1 MKHSTLIKAFTMALL
16 TTLPIGKMW
25 AGTSSTSD
33 DGVSHESLLKGYV
46 QQMLDEALPASKR
59 TTAATRRSA
68 AAQLTGND
76 LIIYNKLVP
85 EIKKIASGT
94 ITSTVISIP
103 VTEVVA
109 KTTWTPA
116 EIGVSTFFQENQ
128 INKEASAFISEKIAF
143 TNRNVL
149 NALLSDLPY
158 ELFWYDKVIGVKYNT
173 PGTSWSSDG
182 INETVTLTGNYTFK
196 FTVAKE
202 YSATDAT
209 GTYDVMPNITASV
222 QTAIANAQA
231 IVAANSAKPLYA
243 KLDAYRQAICDMVS
257 YNYPAASDNT
267 TPFGN
272 PWQLVW
278 VFDGDTETKVVCEGY
293 SKAFK
298 YLCDLSSLGSGV
310 ECLLVT
316 GYMASNGGGGGHMW
330 NIMKMDDGKS
340 YLVDVTNCDG
350 SNSEGYS
357 IGYPNKLFM
366 ASGFSYDYDEVNE
379 LWYYQKSW
387 SYSTIR

>member
-1 MKHSTLIKAFTMALL
+1 MKHSTLIKVFTMALL

-25 AGTSSTSD
+25 AGTSSTSY

-59 TTAATRRSA
+59 TTTATRRSA

-116 EIGVSTFFQENQ
+116 EVGVSTFFQENQ

-158 ELFWYDKVIGVKYNT
+158 ELLHLLVIIPFVLQLQKNT
-173 PGTSWSSDG
+173 PQP
-182 INETVTLTGNYTFK
+182 TLQEPMT
-196 FTVAKE
+196 
-202 YSATDAT
+202 
-209 GTYDVMPNITASV
+209 
-222 QTAIANAQA
+222 
-231 IVAANSAKPLYA
+231 
-243 KLDAYRQAICDMVS
+243 
-257 YNYPAASDNT
+257 
-267 TPFGN
+267 
-272 PWQLVW
+272 
-278 VFDGDTETKVVCEGY
+278 
-293 SKAFK
+293 
-298 YLCDLSSLGSGV
+298 
-310 ECLLVT
+310 
-316 GYMASNGGGGGHMW
+316 
-330 NIMKMDDGKS
+330 
-340 YLVDVTNCDG
+340 
-350 SNSEGYS
+350 
-357 IGYPNKLFM
+357 
-366 ASGFSYDYDEVNE
+366 
-379 LWYYQKSW
+379 
-387 SYSTIR
+387 